1 VGSLRSCHVG
11 ERNGLQAGSAR
22 CSAKFRKPSRR
33 SLADEASVVFR
44 LAAIALLALLAGAAY
59 GQSCAPRES
68 LEKAVRN
75 YGEKQIGYG
84 VDRPSEVYVTIYAAR
99 SGAWTFLMTPKN
111 EPSLL
116 CIVGTG
122 TQFQNN
128 DGGITGVLNDGSIFN
143 ISYSASG
150 DWVLMYMDSRVMRWQ
165 EISKG
170 YGWEVVIDPGQSTG
184 G

>member
-1 VGSLRSCHVG
+1 M
-11 ERNGLQAGSAR
+11 
-22 CSAKFRKPSRR
+22 
-33 SLADEASVVFR
+33 
-44 LAAIALLALLAGAAY
+44 
-59 GQSCAPRES
+59 
-68 LEKAVRN
+68 EKAVRD

-84 VDRPSEVYVTIYAAR
+84 VDGPSESYVTIYAAS

-150 DWVLMYMDSRVMRWQ
+150 DWVLMYMDSRIMRWQ
-165 EISKG
+165 ELSKG
-170 YGWEVVIDPGQSTG
+170 YGWEVVSAPGQSAG
-184 G
+184 D

>member
-1 VGSLRSCHVG
+1 M
-11 ERNGLQAGSAR
+11 
-22 CSAKFRKPSRR
+22 
-33 SLADEASVVFR
+33 FR
-44 LAAIALLALLAGAAY
+44 LAAIALFALLAGAAY

-75 YGEKQIGYG
+75 YGEKHIGYG

-170 YGWEVVIDPGQSTG
+170 YGWEVVSAPGQSTG

>member
-1 VGSLRSCHVG
+1 
-11 ERNGLQAGSAR
+11 
-22 CSAKFRKPSRR
+22 
-33 SLADEASVVFR
+33 VFR

-68 LEKAVRN
+68 LEKAVRD

-84 VDRPSEVYVTIYAAR
+84 VDGPSESYVTIYAAR

-128 DGGITGVLNDGSIFN
+128 DGGIIGVLNDGSIFN

-165 EISKG
+165 ELSRG
-170 YGWEVVIDPGQSTG
+170 YGWEVVSAPGQSAG
-184 G
+184 D